1 MSKHIELLYQI
12 IDFPIGFLSFY
23 DSCIL
28 ENLSILCYNSQNS
41 TEEVQNM
48 IRIAICDDDKV
59 FLDIVTKNIKNITK
73 NQGLDCEINAFCSGE
88 LLLHHYIRSPYDI
101 LLLDIDLPKTTGF
114 DIAREVRQSS
124 IKTFI
129 IFVTAKTDL
138 VYSSFDYQ
146 PFSFICKNTDSLL
159 QDLEKTFDR
168 LNRHFRQS
176 RIIEITDSRVPVYVA
191 INDIIYIQSER
202 HYLLYYTKK
211 RGLAAPIRERG
222 SLAEKEAALREYCFI
237 KTHSRYVVNIEHV
250 SRFDTL
256 LNTIVMDNGV
266 KIPISRNRFEQVL
279 SEYRKFTRR

>member
-1 MSKHIELLYQI
+1 
-12 IDFPIGFLSFY
+12 
-23 DSCIL
+23 
-28 ENLSILCYNSQNS
+28 
-41 TEEVQNM
+41 M

-73 NQGLDCEINAFCSGE
+73 NQGLDCEINAFFSGE

-202 HYLLYYTKK
+202 HYL
-211 RGLAAPIRERG
+211 
-222 SLAEKEAALREYCFI
+222 
-237 KTHSRYVVNIEHV
+237 
-250 SRFDTL
+250 
-256 LNTIVMDNGV
+256 
-266 KIPISRNRFEQVL
+266 
-279 SEYRKFTRR
+279 